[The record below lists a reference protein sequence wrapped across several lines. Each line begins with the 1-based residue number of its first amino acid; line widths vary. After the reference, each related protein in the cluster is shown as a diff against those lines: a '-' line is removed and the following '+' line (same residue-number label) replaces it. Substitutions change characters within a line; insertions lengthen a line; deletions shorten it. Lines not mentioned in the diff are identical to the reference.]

1 MPAWPQTLASW
12 TARIAPRQC
21 TLFSNLTRLKFD
33 ALAGNVAVIHAT
45 SGLAPGTV
53 AVVHA
58 SQASFLPTIA
68 GKGGELTITAY
79 PSVFN
84 FTSQNARISTLVF
97 TPPDLQ
103 SLDVQVKLGEAWIFQ
118 CPSSHGTGA
127 DLADESPMECRV
139 QVTAGDCH
147 IVDVRA
153 RTIEARNVLGDVK
166 LSFDDEST
174 HNAKSYNKSRCTT
187 FLGDVKVMIGGQDQ
201 RHPSP
206 ATAMREKWLHGTGK
220 DFA

>member
-45 SGLAPGTV
+45 SGLAPGTA

-58 SQASFLPTIA
+58 SQDAFLPTVA
-68 GKGGELTITAY
+68 CKGGELTITAY
-79 PSVFN
+79 PSVFS
-84 FTSQNARISTLVF
+84 FTSQNARISTLIF

-103 SLDVQVKLGEAWIFQ
+103 SLDVQVQLGEAWIFQ
-118 CPSSHGTGA
+118 CPSA
-127 DLADESPMECRV
+127 DFADESTMELECRV

-147 IVDVRA
+147 VVDVRA

-166 LSFDDEST
+166 LSFDGEST
-174 HNAKSYNKSRCTT
+174 HNATSFTKSGCSTV
-187 FLGDVKVMIGGQDQ
+187 LGDVKIMIGGQDQ
-201 RHPSP
+201 RHPLP

>member
-68 GKGGELTITAY
+68 GGKNNSKETVYICFYSTFTTI
-79 PSVFN
+79 
-84 FTSQNARISTLVF
+84 
-97 TPPDLQ
+97 
-103 SLDVQVKLGEAWIFQ
+103 
-118 CPSSHGTGA
+118 
-127 DLADESPMECRV
+127 DE
-139 QVTAGDCH
+139 
-147 IVDVRA
+147 
-153 RTIEARNVLGDVK
+153 
-166 LSFDDEST
+166 
-174 HNAKSYNKSRCTT
+174 
-187 FLGDVKVMIGGQDQ
+187 
-201 RHPSP
+201 
-206 ATAMREKWLHGTGK
+206 
-220 DFA
+220 